1 MRSVIAVLLMMVLGA
16 KVGWAGEPSEST
28 QPAGWGVKQLMQS
41 LAQVKGAK
49 RKFTERKYMSVL
61 TEPLE
66 SSGTLVYIAP
76 GRLEKHTLSP
86 REESMV
92 VEHGVV
98 VITNKAKHMQ
108 RTVMLQDYPAV
119 SAFIESI
126 RSTLAGDLESLNK
139 VYQVKLGGDVRRWHL
154 QLVPNDAGVRD
165 VVREIRISGHD
176 NWLGSVEI
184 IEASGDRSVMMV
196 TEDTQ

>member
-1 MRSVIAVLLMMVLGA
+1 MRSALAVLLMMVLGA
-16 KVGWAGEPSEST
+16 AVCWAAEPAEET
-28 QPAGWGVKQLMQS
+28 QSVAWGVKQLMQS

-66 SSGTLVYIAP
+66 STGTLVYIAP

-98 VITNKAKHMQ
+98 VITNKAKHTQ
-108 RTVMLQDYPAV
+108 RTIMLQDYPAV

-139 VYQVKLGGDVRRWHL
+139 VYHVKLGGEVRRWNL

-176 NWLGSVEI
+176 NWLSSVEI
-184 IEASGDRSVMMV
+184 IEASGDRSVMTV

>member
-1 MRSVIAVLLMMVLGA
+1 
-16 KVGWAGEPSEST
+16 
-28 QPAGWGVKQLMQS
+28 
-41 LAQVKGAK
+41 
-49 RKFTERKYMSVL
+49 MSVL

-98 VITNKAKHMQ
+98 VITNKAKRMQ

-139 VYQVKLGGDVRRWHL
+139 VYQVKLGGDVRHWHL

-176 NWLGSVEI
+176 NWLSSVEI
-184 IEASGDRSVMMV
+184 IEASGDRSVMTV
-196 TEDTQ
+196 TEDAQ